1 MPAIFPK
8 VCKAVRQFAYPSR
21 DSAEFF
27 WIGNQPI
34 RGCIDCRSCWGKG
47 RCVFDD
53 DSVNQC
59 IQKIIQADGLVVGS
73 PVYFG
78 GIAGGLKCLL
88 DRVFYD
94 AKRLFFYK
102 PAAAVVTCRR
112 GGAGNTFDQLNKY
125 FTISSMPVVS
135 SQYWNG
141 VHGDRPEEVRADRSG
156 IIFCGIAEKAAPFAS
171 LAEGAAFA
179 VPCRPASPWKAAP
192 SFMAVCAVPPFL
204 REGLSGGPQF
214 FQKNRA
220 GLLTKGK

>member
-1 MPAIFPK
+1 MK
-8 VCKAVRQFAYPSR
+8 VLLINGSPHKEGCTYTALSEVAAQLQKH
-21 DSAEFF
+21 EIETEIF

-125 FTISSMPVVS
+125 FTICNMPVVS
-135 SQYWNG
+135 SQYWNQ
-141 VHGDRPEEVRADRSG
+141 VHGNTPEEVLQD
-156 IIFCGIAEKAAPFAS
+156 
-171 LAEGAAFA
+171 AEGLQMMRTLGENMAWLLRSIEAGKKTG
-179 VPCRPASPWKAAP
+179 VPAP
-192 SFMAVCAVPPFL
+192 QYEPKVATNFI
-204 REGLSGGPQF
+204 R
-214 FQKNRA
+214 
-220 GLLTKGK
+220 